1 MKNYIKCVF
10 CFLVCL
16 ILLSACSGQK
26 DTGQPETAPNQSEAS
41 QKKGSDKDNTNE
53 DHDVVLQY
61 ALYPGYLTFSSNDN
75 KGSRE
80 LDQFIEKCIQN
91 VKQAGYDGMTQNILV
106 GKKYRIEF
114 SEMYDLEGDA
124 SKRADLMIVIR
135 REQDRKVL
143 REGLI
148 KKESPE
154 YTFLLDK
161 VKMIL
166 KENHVDESK
175 YRTMIEKI
183 NRDVRE
189 AYREGQ

>member
-1 MKNYIKCVF
+1 MKNDIKRGF

-26 DTGQPETAPNQSEAS
+26 DTVQPEKVPNQSEAA
-41 QKKGSDKDNTNE
+41 QKNGSDE
-53 DHDVVLQY
+53 DHGVVLQY
-61 ALYPGYLTFSSNDN
+61 ALYPGYLTFPSYDN

-80 LDQFIEKCIQN
+80 LDQFIEKCIQT
-91 VKQAGYDGMTQNILV
+91 VKQAGYEGVTSNILV
-106 GKKYRIEF
+106 GEKYRIEF
-114 SEMYDLEGDA
+114 SEMYELDGDA
-124 SKRADLMIVIR
+124 SKREDLMIVIR
-135 REQDRKVL
+135 RAKDGKVL

-154 YTFLLDK
+154 YTFLFDK

-166 KENHVDESK
+166 KENHLDESK

-183 NRDVRE
+183 NRDVKE
-189 AYREGQ
+189 AHREGQ